1 MVVLLSAIA
10 TGGVRAAR
18 TAQIAAS
25 NRISLERTRWA
36 AETCAVVAVA
46 RLDSL
51 ARARSEFGAISA
63 DSLVFANGTSCAL
76 TAHDASALRRPYTA
90 DRDSGTVNANEAP
103 PEVLAALPGFTAE
116 AVAVV
121 LERRR
126 WRQRIASLDDLTARI
141 SRSAHDSI
149 ASRYGELHRL
159 LTFRTTSLVLTVEGR
174 DVRPRPVSTIELYV
188 VPVGSRVAVIR
199 RVLTW

>member
-1 MVVLLSAIA
+1 MVVLLSALA

-18 TAQIAAS
+18 TAQNAGS
-25 NRISLERTRWA
+25 NRVSIERTRWA
-36 AETCAVVAVA
+36 AEACAVVAIG

-51 ARARSEFGAISA
+51 ARARTEFGAIPA

-76 TAHDASALRRPYTA
+76 ATHDPSALRRSYTA
-90 DRDSGTVNANEAP
+90 DSDSGTVNVNAAP
-103 PEVLAALPGFTAE
+103 PELPATLPGFTVE
-116 AVAVV
+116 AIAVV